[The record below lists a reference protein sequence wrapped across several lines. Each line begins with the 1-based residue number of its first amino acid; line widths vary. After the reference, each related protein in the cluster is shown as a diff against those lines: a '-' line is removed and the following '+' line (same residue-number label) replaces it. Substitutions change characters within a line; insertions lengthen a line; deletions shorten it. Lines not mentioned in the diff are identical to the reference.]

1 MRCPSDAGR
10 SRSLNVLTVSTAQQP
25 HVPPEERV
33 SIEPLGHDLFNL
45 RVQYGFMEDPDVP
58 EALQQAREQGLMLD
72 SEDLTYFLGRE
83 TIIVSRRKGMAIW
96 REKLFVLMA
105 RNAVRATAF
114 FRLPPERVVE
124 LGVQVEM

>member
-1 MRCPSDAGR
+1 VRYNKV
-10 SRSLNVLTVSTAQQP
+10 LHNHVVVLTVSTAQSP
-25 HVPPEERV
+25 HVPFSERV
-33 SIEPLGHDLFNL
+33 AIEPLGDNLFNV

-58 EALQQAREQGLMLD
+58 QALRQAAEQGLRLD
-72 SEDLTYFLGRE
+72 VDDLTYFLGRE
-83 TIIVSRRKGMAIW
+83 TVIVSRRKGMAIW